1 MDWVRGLRARL
12 KGHPRPVAPMLLVG
26 CLVGLLSA
34 CGGGQSDRSKE
45 IQRQQRARQQERLA
59 RCEQQR
65 NTLSPLVQSFQQR
78 RARLLAINAEV
89 YSSSPGPRPLDPE
102 EQRRLAIYDQE
113 IEQEQ
118 YQQAL
123 AAWEAREAE
132 RSMAWRSE
140 HAARRDE
147 AAAALAS
154 AAKRLRAIAPSV
166 VSGSTPPALRSG
178 ALKQLLSCQPEP
190 EPETRPERLP

>member
-1 MDWVRGLRARL
+1 MEWVRGLRSRL
-12 KGHPRPVAPMLLVG
+12 KGHPRPVAPVLLVG

-34 CGGGQSDRSKE
+34 CGGAQPDRTQE

-59 RCEQQR
+59 RCDQQR
-65 NTLSPLVQSFQQR
+65 NTLSPLVKSFQQR
-78 RARLLAINAEV
+78 RAQLLAINAEAYV
-89 YSSSPGPRPLDPE
+89 PSPGPRPLDPD

-132 RSMAWRSE
+132 RFTAWRNE
-140 HAARRDE
+140 HAARREE
-147 AAAALAS
+147 AATALAS
-154 AAKRLRAIAPSV
+154 AAQRLRAIAPGV
-166 VSGSTPPALRSG
+166 VSGSRPPALQRG
-178 ALKQLLSCQPEP
+178 ALQRLLSCQPQ
-190 EPETRPERLP
+190 PERLP